1 MMNTAISILLPHIKH
16 KFLQLSFDKITVV
29 FHLLTGFKDLI
40 IPLRVDKNSYSRQGR
55 APYLVCDF
63 QTLGECG
70 IYVCLKENHYDIAR
84 LGDVFRAPFTVL
96 SPNVGLAVSYIN
108 IYKLLWLLLLLL
120 LFLSH
125 PRLLGVYLKAHI
137 ITVVNF

>member
-1 MMNTAISILLPHIKH
+1 M
-16 KFLQLSFDKITVV
+16 
-29 FHLLTGFKDLI
+29 I

-96 SPNVGLAVSYIN
+96 SPNVGLAVSYVN
-108 IYKLLWLLLLLL
+108 IY
-120 LFLSH
+120 
-125 PRLLGVYLKAHI
+125 VVIIIIIII
-137 ITVVNF
+137 ITSPSIGRVPQGTDYNCS